1 MSRVGSGGI
10 SVVFYSLEKKT
21 FALFSLSLSP
31 FCLSLSLPDTPL
43 IFLSALLDPLL
54 QKDLALARVV
64 KDLDEPAHP
73 AGPPTYSATR
83 LQLLFGLPLESSV
96 EK

>member
-21 FALFSLSLSP
+21 FALFSLSL
-31 FCLSLSLPDTPL
+31 FLSLSPPDTPL

-54 QKDLALARVV
+54 QKDLAPAR
-64 KDLDEPAHP
+64 LR
-73 AGPPTYSATR
+73 T
-83 LQLLFGLPLESSV
+83 
-96 EK
+96 

>member
-21 FALFSLSLSP
+21 FALFSLSLS
-31 FCLSLSLPDTPL
+31 LSLPDTPL

-54 QKDLALARVV
+54 QKDLAPAR
-64 KDLDEPAHP
+64 LR
-73 AGPPTYSATR
+73 T
-83 LQLLFGLPLESSV
+83 
-96 EK
+96 